1 MPKSLLVI
9 KHLLLSLR
17 PKHWVKNLFVFA
29 ALIFAQ
35 EAAYQEPFLKTFYA
49 FLILCALS
57 SAVYLFN
64 DLADLSSDRVHPIK
78 KNRPLAAGRLDP
90 RLAVL
95 TAVLLGAAGLS
106 TGFLINFNFGL
117 VATLYVLLNIAYS
130 LWLKKVAILD
140 LLAVS
145 LGFVLRT
152 IGGAE
157 AITVAISP
165 WLIVC
170 TLFVA
175 LFIVVGKRRA
185 EAVNNKKTEI
195 YRSEFL
201 DQLLVLT
208 ASITILSYVLY
219 TINEQT
225 VAKFHTQNLLYTT
238 PFVVYGVF
246 RYFYLVSTHNQGA
259 LPTETLL
266 TDRPILINALFWA
279 TAVVIII
286 YLKISL
292 PI

>member
-9 KHLLLSLR
+9 KYLLFSLR

-35 EAAYQEPFLKTFYA
+35 EAAYREPFLKTFYA
-49 FLILCALS
+49 FLILCVLS

-64 DLADLSSDRVHPIK
+64 DLIDLPLDRVHPIK
-78 KNRPLAAGRLDP
+78 KNRPLAAGKLDS
-90 RLAVL
+90 RSAVL
-95 TAVLLGAAGLS
+95 TAVLLWSLGLS
-106 TGFLINFNFGL
+106 ASFLINFNFGL
-117 VATLYVLLNIAYS
+117 VTTLYILLNIAYS

-145 LGFVLRT
+145 FGFVLRA

-157 AITVAISP
+157 AIMVAISP

-170 TLFVA
+170 TFFVA
-175 LFIVVGKRRA
+175 LFIVIGKRRA
-185 EAVNNKKTEI
+185 EAVNHKKTEI
-195 YRSEFL
+195 YKSEFL

-225 VAKFHTQNLLYTT
+225 VVKFHTQNLLYTT

-246 RYFYLVSTHNQGA
+246 RYFYLVSTRNQGA

-266 TDRPILINALFWA
+266 TDRPILLTVLLWA
-279 TAVVIII
+279 AAIIGI
-286 YLKISL
+286 VYLKIAFV
-292 PI
+292 